1 VTVTEN
7 RAADPQEPELVR
19 RDWMPSRQR
28 LREGATFAMLLVLC
42 IGAALGIASGLV
54 AVTGASPGTVF
65 DAMTEGSF
73 GSTAA
78 LVTTLNHAGLILTVA
93 IGACIA
99 FRAGLVNIGQ
109 EGQFTIGGLAGA
121 AVGLSLPFSGVVA
134 IAVILLSA
142 AAGGALWA
150 LLPAF
155 LLYARGVSEVVTT
168 LLLNFVAFQAVSY
181 AVNRSFLLQETVP
194 KNFPVA
200 PQPQSNQLPE
210 ADRLPSLI
218 QGIGYSLL
226 ITIVVAT
233 ALVLIVAI
241 FIARSSWGL
250 RLRML
255 GFNPRIVRR
264 LGLRSGR
271 IGGAALL
278 LSGAFAGLAGGFLL
292 TGVVLRIQGGFS
304 SGVYGSFSNNYG
316 WEGLLAALV
325 ARYRPVYAV
334 VVAILFGA
342 LRAGGGVLSATGV
355 SPTIVGVVQAL
366 VVLAV
371 AIPAIL
377 LRLRQRRAQAALMR
391 ERT

>member
-1 VTVTEN
+1 
-7 RAADPQEPELVR
+7 
-19 RDWMPSRQR
+19 M
-28 LREGATFAMLLVLC
+28 
-42 IGAALGIASGLV
+42 
-54 AVTGASPGTVF
+54 
-65 DAMTEGSF
+65 DA
-73 GSTAA
+73 
-78 LVTTLNHAGLILTVA
+78 
-93 IGACIA
+93 
-99 FRAGLVNIGQ
+99 
-109 EGQFTIGGLAGA
+109 
-121 AVGLSLPFSGVVA
+121 
-134 IAVILLSA
+134 
-142 AAGGALWA
+142 
-150 LLPAF
+150 
-155 LLYARGVSEVVTT
+155 ARG
-168 LLLNFVAFQAVSY
+168 
-181 AVNRSFLLQETVP
+181 
-194 KNFPVA
+194 
-200 PQPQSNQLPE
+200 
-210 ADRLPSLI
+210 
-218 QGIGYSLL
+218 LL

-233 ALVLIVAI
+233 ALAMIVAI
-241 FIARSSWGL
+241 LIARSPWGL

-377 LRLRQRRAQAALMR
+377 LQLRQRRAQAALMR